1 MAKQW
6 SAVEICVNAHS
17 RSLKMAPFNKS
28 HMTYCQSA
36 IVSTSLSSYALGNYA
51 SASGP
56 RVLGGLLKNVYP
68 LQPDKGP

>member
-1 MAKQW
+1 
-6 SAVEICVNAHS
+6 
-17 RSLKMAPFNKS
+17 MAPFNKS
-28 HMTYCQSA
+28 YMTYYQSA

-56 RVLGGLLKNVYP
+56 RVLGGLDCWKNVYP